1 MSSFMLH
8 HIHGRRSQKVTIF
21 GSRCGRAIFKR
32 GRFPVVNNS
41 VNNFLR
47 VLMGTIYEVEEQGQP
62 EVAGFHFLNKTLR
75 ASHPSLT
82 LIPASE

>member
-1 MSSFMLH
+1 M
-8 HIHGRRSQKVTIF
+8 
-21 GSRCGRAIFKR
+21 
-32 GRFPVVNNS
+32 NNS

-47 VLMGTIYEVEEQGQP
+47 VLMGTIHEVEEQGQP